1 VRGANPAYGPR
12 RIKSKPGRNEMIVAR
27 IMLAALVMMACPSAS
42 MAQQGT
48 PQEQAACRPDTRRLC
63 RDLVGNDM
71 AVLSCLQQ
79 NRAKLSRACREVL
92 ERHGR

>member
-1 VRGANPAYGPR
+1 MTGK
-12 RIKSKPGRNEMIVAR
+12 II
-27 IMLAALVMMACPSAS
+27 LTALVLMACPASS

-48 PQEQAACRPDTRRLC
+48 PAEQAACRPDTRKLC
-63 RDLVGNDM
+63 RDLVGNEM
-71 AVLSCLQQ
+71 AVLACLQQ

>member
-1 VRGANPAYGPR
+1 MVPAPNREKTGE
-12 RIKSKPGRNEMIVAR
+12 NEMIVAR
-27 IMLAALVMMACPSAS
+27 IMLAALVVMACPSAG

-48 PQEQAACRPDTRRLC
+48 PQEQAACRPDTRKLC

-79 NRAKLSRACREVL
+79 NRAKLSRTCRDVL

>member
-1 VRGANPAYGPR
+1 
-12 RIKSKPGRNEMIVAR
+12 MIVAR
-27 IMLAALVMMACPSAS
+27 IMLAGLVVMACPGAG

-63 RDLVGNDM
+63 RELVGNEM

-79 NRAKLSRACREVL
+79 NRARLTRACREVL

>member
-1 VRGANPAYGPR
+1 VT
-12 RIKSKPGRNEMIVAR
+12 VAR
-27 IMLAALVMMACPSAS
+27 MILAALIMMAFPSAS

-48 PQEQAACRPDTRRLC
+48 PQEQAACRPDTRKLC
-63 RDLVGNDM
+63 RDLVGNDT

>member
-1 VRGANPAYGPR
+1 VVMT
-12 RIKSKPGRNEMIVAR
+12 RII
-27 IMLAALVMMACPSAS
+27 LAALVMMACPSAS
-42 MAQQGT
+42 LAQQGT
-48 PQEQAACRPDTRRLC
+48 PQEQAACRPDTRKLC
-63 RDLVGNDM
+63 RNLVGNDT